1 MLTDLCKV
9 VKISKSI
16 YLAREPFAINVH
28 KVNKDLQKNELP
40 FIAMNSLEKNWGR
53 LGNKILQYLCLLL
66 VAAWVV
72 PDLALGVTDCG
83 DTVRP
88 LTFYENVSLYALLA
102 GFVFVILGIL
112 VDKKNLKMAAFGFAL
127 LPIAAWVYVQ
137 FFIDFSQ
144 IKRNVFAYDALAE
157 GTLANIAEAQDRYK
171 SEQGVFI
178 KDLEKLYSHMAG
190 SHGINPCVRILK
202 INAGWDHW
210 AAEAKHVS
218 SPNAV
223 LWTSKSGSSLK
234 KG

>member
-1 MLTDLCKV
+1 
-9 VKISKSI
+9 
-16 YLAREPFAINVH
+16 
-28 KVNKDLQKNELP
+28 
-40 FIAMNSLEKNWGR
+40 
-53 LGNKILQYLCLLL
+53 LLL
-66 VAAWVV
+66 AAAWVV
-72 PDLALGVTDCG
+72 PGHAFGATDCG
-83 DTVRP
+83 DAVRP

-144 IKRNVFAYDALAE
+144 VKRSVFAYNALAE

-218 SPNAV
+218 SPDTV

>member
-1 MLTDLCKV
+1 MRLMCIKLIR
-9 VKISKSI
+9 ISK
-16 YLAREPFAINVH
+16 
-28 KVNKDLQKNELP
+28 KNELP

-127 LPIAAWVYVQ
+127 FPIAAWVYVQ

-210 AAEAKHVS
+210 AAEAKHIS

>member
-1 MLTDLCKV
+1 MRLMCIKLIG
-9 VKISKSI
+9 ISK
-16 YLAREPFAINVH
+16 
-28 KVNKDLQKNELP
+28 KNKLS

-88 LTFYENVSLYALLA
+88 LTFYESVSLYALLA

-127 LPIAAWVYVQ
+127 LPIAAWVYIQ

-144 IKRNVFAYDALAE
+144 IKRSVFAYDALAE

-202 INAGWDHW
+202 ITAGWDHW

-223 LWTSKSGSSLK
+223 LWSSKSGSSLK

>member
-1 MLTDLCKV
+1 MCIKLIR
-9 VKISKSI
+9 ISK
-16 YLAREPFAINVH
+16 
-28 KVNKDLQKNELP
+28 KNELP

-66 VAAWVV
+66 AAAWVV
-72 PDLALGVTDCG
+72 PDLALGVTGCG

-88 LTFYENVSLYALLA
+88 LTFYENVSLYALLV
-102 GFVFVILGIL
+102 GFVLVILGIL

-127 LPIAAWVYVQ
+127 FPIAAWVYVQ

-171 SEQGVFI
+171 SEQGIFL
-178 KDLEKLYSHMAG
+178 KDLQELYSHVAG

-202 INAGWDHW
+202 INAGFSQWI
-210 AAEAKHVS
+210 AEAKHVS
-218 SPNAV
+218 SPDTIK
-223 LWTSKSGSSLK
+223 WDSSSGSSLK

>member
-1 MLTDLCKV
+1 
-9 VKISKSI
+9 
-16 YLAREPFAINVH
+16 
-28 KVNKDLQKNELP
+28 
-40 FIAMNSLEKNWGR
+40 MNSLEKNWGR
-53 LGNKILQYLCLLL
+53 LGNKILQYLYLLL
-66 VAAWVV
+66 AAAWAV
-72 PDLALGVTDCG
+72 PGLALGATDCG

-102 GFVFVILGIL
+102 GFVFVVLGIL

-127 LPIAAWVYVQ
+127 FPIAAWVYVQ

-171 SEQGVFI
+171 SEQGVFL
-178 KDLEKLYSHMAG
+178 KDLQELYSHVAG

-202 INAGWDHW
+202 INAGFSQWI
-210 AAEAKHVS
+210 AEAKHVS
-218 SPNAV
+218 SPDTIKWDSN
-223 LWTSKSGSSLK
+223 SGSSLK

>member
-16 YLAREPFAINVH
+16 YLAREPFAINVY

>member
-1 MLTDLCKV
+1 LRLMCIKLIG
-9 VKISKSI
+9 ISK
-16 YLAREPFAINVH
+16 
-28 KVNKDLQKNELP
+28 KNELP
-40 FIAMNSLEKNWGR
+40 FTAMNSLEKNWGR

-88 LTFYENVSLYALLA
+88 LTFYESVSLYALLA

-127 LPIAAWVYVQ
+127 LPIAAWVYIQ

-144 IKRNVFAYDALAE
+144 IKRSVFAYDALAE

-202 INAGWDHW
+202 ITAGWDHW

-223 LWTSKSGSSLK
+223 LWSSKSGSSLK

>member
-1 MLTDLCKV
+1 MV
-9 VKISKSI
+9 VKIRESI
-16 YLAREPFAINVH
+16 YLAREPFAINMY
-28 KVNKDLQKNELP
+28 KVNRDLKKKNELP

-53 LGNKILQYLCLLL
+53 LGNKILQYVCLLL
-66 VAAWVV
+66 AAAWVV
-72 PDLALGVTDCG
+72 PGLALGVTGCG

-112 VDKKNLKMAAFGFAL
+112 VDRKNLKMGAFGFAL

>member
-1 MLTDLCKV
+1 MRLMCIKLIG
-9 VKISKSI
+9 ISK
-16 YLAREPFAINVH
+16 
-28 KVNKDLQKNELP
+28 KNELP
-40 FIAMNSLEKNWGR
+40 FTAMNSLEKNWGR

-88 LTFYENVSLYALLA
+88 LTFYESVSLYALLA

-127 LPIAAWVYVQ
+127 LPIAAWVYIQ

-144 IKRNVFAYDALAE
+144 IKRSVFAYDALAE

-202 INAGWDHW
+202 ITAGWDHW

-223 LWTSKSGSSLK
+223 LWSSKSGSSLK

>member
-1 MLTDLCKV
+1 MRLMCIKLIR
-9 VKISKSI
+9 ISK
-16 YLAREPFAINVH
+16 
-28 KVNKDLQKNELP
+28 KNELP

-53 LGNKILQYLCLLL
+53 LGNKILQYVCLFLA
-66 VAAWVV
+66 AAWVV
-72 PDLALGVTDCG
+72 PDLALGVTGCG

-112 VDKKNLKMAAFGFAL
+112 VDRKNLKMAAFGFAL

>member
-1 MLTDLCKV
+1 MRLMCIKLIG
-9 VKISKSI
+9 ISK
-16 YLAREPFAINVH
+16 
-28 KVNKDLQKNELP
+28 KNELP
-40 FIAMNSLEKNWGR
+40 FTAMNSLEKNWGR

-88 LTFYENVSLYALLA
+88 LTFYESVSLYALLA

-127 LPIAAWVYVQ
+127 LPIAAWVYIQ

-144 IKRNVFAYDALAE
+144 IKRSVFAYDALAE

>member
-16 YLAREPFAINVH
+16 YLAREPFAINVY
-28 KVNKDLQKNELP
+28 KVNGNLQKNGLP

-88 LTFYENVSLYALLA
+88 LTFYESVSLYALLA

-127 LPIAAWVYVQ
+127 LPIAAWVYIQ

-144 IKRNVFAYDALAE
+144 IKRSVFAYDALAE

-202 INAGWDHW
+202 ITAGWDHW

-223 LWTSKSGSSLK
+223 LWSSKSGSSLK

>member
-1 MLTDLCKV
+1 MCIKLIR
-9 VKISKSI
+9 ISK
-16 YLAREPFAINVH
+16 
-28 KVNKDLQKNELP
+28 KNELP

-53 LGNKILQYLCLLL
+53 LGNKILRYLCLLFA
-66 VAAWVV
+66 VAWVV
-72 PDLALGVTDCG
+72 PDLAFGAADCG

-88 LTFYENVSLYALLA
+88 LTFYENISLYALLA
-102 GFVFVILGIL
+102 GFVLVIWGIL
-112 VDKKNLKMAAFGFAL
+112 IDKKNIKKAAFGFAL
-127 LPIAAWVYVQ
+127 LPIAAWIYVQ

-144 IKRNVFAYDALAE
+144 VKRSVFAYNALAE

-178 KDLEKLYSHMAG
+178 KDLEKLHSHMAG

-210 AAEAKHVS
+210 AAEAKHIS

>member
-1 MLTDLCKV
+1 
-9 VKISKSI
+9 
-16 YLAREPFAINVH
+16 
-28 KVNKDLQKNELP
+28 
-40 FIAMNSLEKNWGR
+40 MNSLEKNWGR
-53 LGNKILQYLCLLL
+53 LVNKILQYLCLLL
-66 VAAWVV
+66 AAAWVI
-72 PDLALGVTDCG
+72 PGLASGATDCG

-88 LTFYENVSLYALLA
+88 LTYYENISLYALLA
-102 GFVFVILGIL
+102 GFALVILGIL
-112 VDKKNLKMAAFGFAL
+112 VDKKNAKMAVFGFAL
-127 LPIAAWVYVQ
+127 LPIVVWVYVQ

-144 IKRNVFAYDALAE
+144 IKRSVFAYNALTE

-202 INAGWDHW
+202 IRAGWDHW

-218 SPNAV
+218 SPNTV
-223 LWTSKSGSSLK
+223 LWSSKSGSSLK